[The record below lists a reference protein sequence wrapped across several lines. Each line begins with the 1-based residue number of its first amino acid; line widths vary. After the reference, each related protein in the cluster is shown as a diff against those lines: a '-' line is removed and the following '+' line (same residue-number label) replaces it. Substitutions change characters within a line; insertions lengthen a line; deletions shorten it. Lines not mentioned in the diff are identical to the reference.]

1 MPEGIGYGKA
11 ARKRVSSKIRKVK
24 QDSPGLS
31 QKQAA
36 GKAIGI
42 LKHDADKA
50 AGKKYSGARKLGA

>member
-24 QDSPGLS
+24 KDSPGLS

-36 GKAIGI
+36 AKAVGI
-42 LKHDADKA
+42 LKHDADKS
-50 AGKKYSGARKLGA
+50 AGKKYPGSRSVS

>member
-1 MPEGIGYGKA
+1 MPEGIGYCKA

-42 LKHDADKA
+42 LNNDADKA
-50 AGKKYSGARKLGA
+50 AGKKYPGARKLGA